1 MDTSSTTVPMHFV
14 HNLFQGLTTSTAQRK
29 QFLAQAEIP
38 FFLLEAAHGRVT
50 VLQFARLYRLLANE
64 YDDETPG
71 FFSRPLRGGTL
82 KYLCLSVL
90 DAANLQIALHRF
102 SQFFRLILDDAAYQL
117 VIEDKVASMRFIEKN
132 PPQGDRVLVHE
143 LMLKLVH
150 GMASWLIAEK
160 IPPLKIS
167 CAYPQPQHSH
177 EYLYFYPGEV
187 AFDQPWTAIHFDR
200 QLLRKPIRQ
209 TKQQLSGFLQKAP
222 ADWIYVSF
230 GEQLLAHRVRDH
242 LSESEQI
249 GSAIQQV
256 AQALHLSVRTLS
268 RRLAA
273 EGTHFQA
280 VKDEVRR
287 DIAIQQLTSGSASL
301 VVLAGQLGFEDLAS
315 FNRAF
320 RKWTGSTP
328 GTYRRGLMN
337 Y

>member
-1 MDTSSTTVPMHFV
+1 M
-14 HNLFQGLTTSTAQRK
+14 
-29 QFLAQAEIP
+29 
-38 FFLLEAAHGRVT
+38 
-50 VLQFARLYRLLANE
+50 
-64 YDDETPG
+64 
-71 FFSRPLRGGTL
+71 
-82 KYLCLSVL
+82 
-90 DAANLQIALHRF
+90 
-102 SQFFRLILDDAAYQL
+102 
-117 VIEDKVASMRFIEKN
+117 
-132 PPQGDRVLVHE
+132 
-143 LMLKLVH
+143 
-150 GMASWLIAEK
+150 
-160 IPPLKIS
+160 
-167 CAYPQPQHSH
+167 
-177 EYLYFYPGEV
+177 
-187 AFDQPWTAIHFDR
+187 
-200 QLLRKPIRQ
+200 
-209 TKQQLSGFLQKAP
+209 
-222 ADWIYVSF
+222 
-230 GEQLLAHRVRDH
+230 RDH